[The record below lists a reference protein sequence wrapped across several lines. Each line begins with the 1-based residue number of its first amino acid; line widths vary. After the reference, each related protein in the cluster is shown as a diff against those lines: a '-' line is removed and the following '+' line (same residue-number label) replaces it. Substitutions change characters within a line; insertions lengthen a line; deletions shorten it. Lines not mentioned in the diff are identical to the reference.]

1 MKFIEDMA
9 ERMDDELDGAEE
21 YAVAALEHKQSHPIL
36 AKHYHDMAMDELRH
50 ASYFS
55 DAAMEYV
62 KAHATERP
70 ELKHVWD
77 FFKRHADKEIAEV
90 EKMLAKYRA

>member
-1 MKFIEDMA
+1 MKFLEDLA

-21 YAVAALEHKQSHPIL
+21 YAVDALDHKESHPTL

-50 ASYFS
+50 ASYFM

-62 KAHATERP
+62 KAHPDKP
-70 ELKHVWD
+70 ELKHVWE
-77 FFKRHADKEIAEV
+77 FVKRHADKEIAEV
-90 EKMLAKYRA
+90 DKMLAKYRG

>member
-1 MKFIEDMA
+1 MKFLEDMA

-21 YAVAALEHKQSHPIL
+21 YAVDALHHKDSHPAL

-50 ASYFS
+50 ASYFN

-62 KAHATERP
+62 KAHPDKP
-70 ELKHVWD
+70 ELKQVWE
-77 FFKRHADKEIAEV
+77 FVKRHADREIAEV
-90 EKMLAKYRA
+90 DKMLAKYRG

>member
-1 MKFIEDMA
+1 MRFIEDMA

-21 YAVAALEHKQSHPIL
+21 YAVAAIHNKESHPAL
-36 AKHYHDMAMDELRH
+36 AKHYHDMAMDEMRH

-62 KAHATERP
+62 KTHAVEKP

-77 FFKRHADKEIAEV
+77 FVKRHADKEIAEID
-90 EKMLAKYRA
+90 KMLAKYRA

>member
-1 MKFIEDMA
+1 MRFIEEMA

-21 YAVAALEHKQSHPIL
+21 YAVAAIHNKESNPAL
-36 AKHYHDMAMDELRH
+36 AKHYHDMAMDEMRH

-62 KAHATERP
+62 KTHAAEKP

-77 FFKRHADKEIAEV
+77 FVKRHADKEIAEID
-90 EKMLAKYRA
+90 KMLAKYRG

>member
-1 MKFIEDMA
+1 MRFIEEMA

-21 YAVAALEHKQSHPIL
+21 YAVAAIHNKDSHPAL
-36 AKHYHDMAMDELRH
+36 AKHYHDMAMDEMRH

-62 KAHATERP
+62 KTHAADKP

-77 FFKRHADKEIAEV
+77 FVKRHADKEIAEID
-90 EKMLAKYRA
+90 KMLTKYRA